1 MLHEQDETEE
11 PKALGADTCQTS
23 KLKVR
28 YRQPELLYKLGEYAT
43 LSSKYSGSD
52 SKKRKSLN
60 QRQRPLSSSRRQ
72 SVSVRMKRSSLVS
85 MMTKEA
91 FFVAAPKIQI
101 KDDGQT
107 PRSQKIS
114 LNGSDCS
121 ESHKVE
127 KLTHYQDY
135 NNKAGYKTHYA
146 AIAKA

>member
-1 MLHEQDETEE
+1 
-11 PKALGADTCQTS
+11 
-23 KLKVR
+23 
-28 YRQPELLYKLGEYAT
+28 
-43 LSSKYSGSD
+43 
-52 SKKRKSLN
+52 
-60 QRQRPLSSSRRQ
+60 
-72 SVSVRMKRSSLVS
+72 
-85 MMTKEA
+85 MMSKEA

-114 LNGSDCS
+114 FNDSDCS

-135 NNKAGYKTHYA
+135 NNMAGYKTHYA